1 MASSISSAAVAPR
14 GADRSGL
21 AARLGLAAALAVA
34 LALALVFILGPVL
47 SLLLRGVQDGS
58 GAYVGGL
65 SFARYLATPAL
76 GESLLRSLRV
86 AALSAAIT
94 TVIAF
99 VYAYALTQSCMRF
112 KPLFRAVALVPL
124 LAPSLLMAIS
134 LIYLFGHQ
142 GLLKSWFGPGA
153 IYGEA
158 GIVLGSVL
166 WTLPHALLILG
177 TSLATIDGRLFE
189 AAQTLGASGW
199 RQFTS
204 VTLPAARYGVAMA
217 FAVVFVLVITDFGVP
232 KVVGGQANVLATDIY
247 KQVVGQQNFQMGA
260 VVGCLLLIPA
270 LLATGV
276 EMLLRR
282 RQTAALSARAVP
294 YTPTPHSLRDGL
306 LLGFCSVVSLSLLAV
321 IGVAIFA
328 SLASYW
334 PYDLSPSLRNY
345 RFDMMDGGGWTS
357 YGNSLQ
363 LALWTALVGSLL
375 AFGSA
380 WLVDKPRPLAPVREA
395 LNLAATL
402 PLAVPGLVLGVGY
415 IFAFN
420 SATHPLHPIYGTLT
434 ILVACTVAHFFA
446 VAHLTMLSALR
457 QLDREFESVA
467 ESLGVPAWRT
477 LLAVHLPVTLP
488 ALLAVAGYFFVN
500 AMTTVSAVV
509 FLYSPDTTLASVA
522 VLNMDDAGDVAPAAA
537 MAVLIFVTAAVGRGL
552 IALGSR
558 ALLVRTQAW
567 RAR

>member
-1 MASSISSAAVAPR
+1 
-14 GADRSGL
+14 
-21 AARLGLAAALAVA
+21 
-34 LALALVFILGPVL
+34 
-47 SLLLRGVQDGS
+47 VQDSAGLF
-58 GAYVGGL
+58 VGGDNFL
-65 SFARYLATPAL
+65 RYLATPAL
-76 GESLLRSLRV
+76 SDSLARSLRV
-86 AALSAAIT
+86 ASLAALLT
-94 TVIAF
+94 TAIAF
-99 VYAYALTQSCMRF
+99 VYAYALTQSCMRY
-112 KPLFRAVALVPL
+112 KTLFRMVALVPL

-142 GLLKSWFGPGA
+142 GLLKNWFGPGV
-153 IYGEA
+153 IYGEP

-166 WTLPHALLILG
+166 WTLPHALLILVTTLG
-177 TSLATIDGRLFE
+177 TIDGRLFE
-189 AAQTLGASGW
+189 AAQTLRAGGW

-204 VTLPAARYGVAMA
+204 VTLPAARYGLAMA

-232 KVVGGQANVLATDIY
+232 KVVGGQSNVLATDIY

-276 EMLLRR
+276 VMVMRR
-282 RQTAALSARAVP
+282 RQSATLSTRAVP
-294 YTPTPHSLRDGL
+294 YTPTPHAWRDGL
-306 LLGFCSVVSLSLLAV
+306 LLLFCATVSCCLLAV
-321 IGVAIFA
+321 IGVAVFA

-334 PYDLSPSLRNY
+334 PYDLSLGLQNY
-345 RFDMMDGGGWTS
+345 RFDMMDGGGWAS

-363 LALWTALVGSLL
+363 LALWTAVVGTLL
-375 AFGSA
+375 SFGSA
-380 WLVDKPRPLAPVREA
+380 WLVDKPRHLRPLREG
-395 LNLAATL
+395 LNLAMTL

-415 IFAFN
+415 ILAFN
-420 SATHPLHPIYGTLT
+420 SPSHPLHGLYGSLA

-446 VAHLTMLSALR
+446 VAHLTMVAALR

-488 ALLAVAGYFFVN
+488 ALMAVAGYLFVN

-537 MAVLIFVTAAVGRGL
+537 MAVLIFATAALGRGV
-552 IALGSR
+552 IG
-558 ALLVRTQAW
+558 LVAWASSARTQAW
-567 RAR
+567 RKR